1 MLTITRKQGES
12 IIIKVGEEKIEV
24 VVSSFRDR
32 SVRLAINAS
41 DDVNILRKELLENEK
56 NDTDDLK

>member
-12 IIIKVGEEKIEV
+12 IIIEVGEEKIEV

-41 DDVNILRKELLENEK
+41 DNINILRKELLENEK
-56 NDTDDLK
+56 NDNDSLK

>member
-12 IIIKVGEEKIEV
+12 IIIEVGEEKIEV

-56 NDTDDLK
+56 NDSDRLK

>member
-1 MLTITRKQGES
+1 MLTITRKRGES
-12 IIIKVGEEKIEV
+12 IIIEVGEEKIEV

-41 DDVNILRKELLENEK
+41 DNINILRKELLENEK
-56 NDTDDLK
+56 NDKNSLK